1 MERGIT
7 PMKPVEMV
15 SDSAPAPGGA
25 ASAPPGCRRCR
36 AWSPGLALLPLLSF
50 LLFLPAHAAQP
61 DLAQG
66 KKKYMQLCAPC
77 HGASGRGDGPAAAAL
92 NPKPRD
98 YTDKKF
104 SISDDAMRDIIKRG
118 GAAMGKSPVMPAWGQ
133 ALSDEDIRN
142 LIAYIR
148 SLGASA
154 K

>member
-1 MERGIT
+1 
-7 PMKPVEMV
+7 
-15 SDSAPAPGGA
+15 
-25 ASAPPGCRRCR
+25 
-36 AWSPGLALLPLLSF
+36 
-50 LLFLPAHAAQP
+50 
-61 DLAQG
+61 
-66 KKKYMQLCAPC
+66 MQLCAPC